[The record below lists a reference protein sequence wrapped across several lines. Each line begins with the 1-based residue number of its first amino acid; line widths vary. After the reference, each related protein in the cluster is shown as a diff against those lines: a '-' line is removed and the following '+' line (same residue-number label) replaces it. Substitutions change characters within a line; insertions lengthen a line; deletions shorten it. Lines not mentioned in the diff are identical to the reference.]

1 MSEMLMPPIFSY
13 YKAERCVSVG
23 QSCYLCVMSIVFS
36 DTLRQV
42 FARMNDLGQQAK
54 AFFFA
59 LDYEGQ
65 EAILYDADQL
75 AEGVELYF
83 NLGAKSYAPNP
94 QTLEQRPT
102 LTSLMPEPL
111 EQYLRRFAL
120 VHEALKRGDSF
131 LSNLTIRTP
140 ITLEGNLLQVYL
152 HAQARYKVYVPGR
165 FVCFSPEGFVHI
177 DANGRIYTYPMK
189 GTQHHS
195 QGSEQADHLQH
206 NDKEM
211 REHSTIVD
219 LMRNDLSI
227 SAEGVHVPRLRYAER
242 LRTSRGE
249 ITQTSSEIVGQLP
262 KGWQGKLGDILAS
275 LLPAGSISG
284 APKRRTVEVIQEAE
298 GRPRG
303 FYTGVAGYY
312 DGSSL
317 ESAVLI
323 RYIEEEE
330 GRHFYRSG
338 GGITALSKGADEWQE
353 CIDKIYLPWAQDTAD
368 AIELIETIRVQRGG
382 ICLLPLHLERMRNS
396 LEALGQTD
404 SPMMR
409 LLTSGRLSQELEHY
423 VQTHHSLYDSPT
435 LKLRLTYTHRGV
447 QTCTLSPYNLRTV
460 ERLRLWEVS
469 EDLDYSIKR
478 SDRASLELAVQQA
491 GAEVILV
498 RGGEISDTS
507 YSNLVVHLGGELL
520 TPERPLL
527 RGVMR
532 EHLLRSGRIR
542 TARLRPADL
551 QQATEI
557 HLINAMMPLDGPHI
571 TLPPSAITH

>member
-1 MSEMLMPPIFSY
+1 
-13 YKAERCVSVG
+13 
-23 QSCYLCVMSIVFS
+23 MSIVFS
-36 DTLRQV
+36 DTVRQA
-42 FARMNDLGQQAK
+42 FSRMNHLGQQSK

-75 AEGVELYF
+75 AEGVPLYF
-83 NLGAKSYAPNP
+83 SIGTHSYAPNP
-94 QTLEQRPT
+94 PALAQRPT
-102 LTSLMPEPL
+102 LTSLTPEPL
-111 EQYLRRFAL
+111 EQYLRRFSL
-120 VHEALKRGDSF
+120 VHDALQRGDSF

-140 ITLEGNLLQVYL
+140 ITLEGDLMQVYL

-177 DANGRIYTYPMK
+177 DANGRICTYPMK

-195 QGSEQADHLQH
+195 HSAEQSTQLEH
-206 NDKEM
+206 NNKEM

-227 SAEGVHVPRLRYAER
+227 TAQGVHVPRLRYAER

-262 KGWQGKLGDILAS
+262 DGWQGNIGDILAS

-284 APKRRTVEVIQEAE
+284 APKRRTVEVIREAE

-312 DGSSL
+312 DGASL
-317 ESAVLI
+317 QSAVLI
-323 RYIEEEE
+323 RYIEEDE

-338 GGITALSKGADEWQE
+338 GGITTLSHGADEWQE
-353 CIDKIYLPWAQDTAD
+353 CIDKIYLPWEQDTD
-368 AIELIETIRVQRGG
+368 GDVELIETIRVQDGT
-382 ICLLPLHLERMRNS
+382 ICLLPLHLERIRIS
-396 LEALGQTD
+396 LETLELAD

-409 LLTSGRLSQELEHY
+409 LITSGRLSQELISY
-423 VQTHHSLYDSPT
+423 VQSHYTSYPNPT
-435 LKLRLTYTHRGV
+435 LRLRITYTHRGV
-447 QTCTLSPYNLRTV
+447 QSCTLTPYSLRPI
-460 ERLRLWEVS
+460 ERLHLWQVS
-469 EDLDYSIKR
+469 EDFDYSLKHR
-478 SDRASLELAVQQA
+478 DRACLEEATRQA
-491 GAEVILV
+491 GGEVIMV
-498 RGGEISDTS
+498 RSGELTDTS
-507 YSNLVVHLGGELL
+507 YSNIVVRLGGELL

-542 TARLRPADL
+542 TARLTLEDL
-551 QQATEI
+551 KQSTEI
-557 HLINAMMPLDGPHI
+557 HLINAMMPLDAEHI
-571 TLPPSAITH
+571 ILPPSTIIH